1 MTALYPL
8 NVVCELL
15 INGTWVDISKFVY
28 QRDDIQI
35 SGGKNDNIHEEQ
47 TPASMLLTLDNRD
60 GRFTPNNASGQYYP
74 NLQRNVQ
81 IRLSVSGATSSS
93 GNTYTGFRFWGDVK
107 RWPPMNDPSGNDIY
121 AKVNC
126 TGPLRRLRSGGGEGS
141 ALQRYYASL
150 TGLYAPI
157 AYWPCEEDPNTGLI
171 GTGVQSGATM
181 SVASGTPK
189 FKAISAFNGSAPIG
203 VLNKSIWTGIT
214 SAFGTSGN
222 DQFLVPGTY
231 QWIAS
236 TTTVDARVLSGGGGG
251 TKGQEGTAAGGSAG
265 GGSAWAGNA
274 TLAVTPGQLYT
285 VVVGA
290 GGANG
295 PWNAGASDGS
305 TSSIVGDVA
314 SVIADPG
321 KGAGANAAA
330 GTAGLASAS
339 TGTALHSGAAGGSNA
354 GHFNGGAGGGSSGGS
369 SAAGNAGSNPTN
381 QFGASGGSAPTGGGA
396 GGNGGGF
403 GPPQSD
409 GRTGGVGGGGG
420 GGWAN
425 AGSHTDGAQGDSG
438 SVQLV
443 YTSSGGGTQPNNNV
457 IRFILYVPQKGGNGG
472 KVLVRA
478 LTSSSVIARLDCTYV
493 TPGKIRL
500 QGFNGSSVQ
509 QFDSG
514 SLSVGADGQ
523 TLMVSMELAKSGTA
537 IAWAFSAIIPGQ
549 HGVVAKT
556 SGSVASAT
564 MGSVS
569 QIVVGPNGD
578 ITKTAIGH
586 VSIQYALIPLW
597 KISEAL
603 NGHDQET
610 GINRFRRLA
619 NQAAMGH
626 VEEYNE
632 GADHWG
638 FEVGTQSWVGTN
650 CALTNPTTTFTD
662 VGGDTWPT
670 HGTHSL
676 LLNAAGTGVM
686 SATSPVGLSGQ
697 PVVAGDTVSLSVDMY
712 VPVAINQIFI
722 GLRWYNVSGTFIS
735 ESDRADFNMSAGEIH
750 TYTLTGPNAVA
761 PTGAAFY
768 AVIVG
773 THASVTVST
782 KIYCDHVH
790 TNPAMGPQS
799 HKQQTELFKEMEE
812 LEQGIMK
819 EAKTLWGLAYRTR
832 IKLIN
837 QSASATLDWTG
848 GYINPDLA
856 PTFDNL
862 NLKNDITVHRHK
874 GNKTQVT
881 LSSGSMSILEPPQGT
896 GRHKKTIKAI
906 AAADEQLAAL
916 ASHLLLVGTVSDERY
931 PTVSVDMSHCG
942 MTGNGAAPLMSAIA
956 GVEIGDVIQLNNLP
970 AWFPSSSSKQLVIG
984 YSEVINAFNW
994 IITWNC
1000 VPYTPY
1006 VQVTT
1011 NIRKW

>member
-1 MTALYPL
+1 MALYPL
-8 NVVCELL
+8 NVFCELL
-15 INGTWVDISKFVY
+15 VNGTWTDISDFVY

-35 SGGKNDNIHEEQ
+35 SGGRSDDIHEEQ
-47 TPASMLLTLDNRD
+47 TPASMLLTLNNRD

-74 NLQRNVQ
+74 YLQRNMQ
-81 IRLSVSGATSSS
+81 IRLSITGAQSSS

-107 RWPPMNDPSGNDIY
+107 YWPPTNDPSGNDVYTKI
-121 AKVNC
+121 NC
-126 TGPLRRLRSGGGEGS
+126 SGPLRRLRSGGGEGS

-150 TGLYAPI
+150 TFNYAPI

-171 GTGVQSGATM
+171 GTGVMNGATM

-189 FKAISAFNGSAPIG
+189 FKAISSFNGSAPIG

-214 SAFGTSGN
+214 SSFGSSG
-222 DQFLVPGTY
+222 DDLFIVPGTY
-231 QWIAS
+231 QWVAS
-236 TTTVDARVLSGGGGG
+236 TTTVNVKILSGGGGG
-251 TKGQEGTAAGGSAG
+251 TKGQSGTAAGGSAG
-265 GGSAWAGNA
+265 GGSAWAGNT

-285 VVVGA
+285 VVVGD
-290 GGANG
+290 GGAAG
-295 PWNAGASDGS
+295 LWNTGGSDGS
-305 TSSIVGDVA
+305 QSSFVGDVA
-314 SVIADPG
+314 TVAADPG

-339 TGTALHSGAAGGSNA
+339 TGTATHSGAAGGSNA

-369 SAAGNAGSNPTN
+369 AAAGNAGSNPTN
-381 QFGASGGSAPTGGGA
+381 QFGAAGGAAVTGGGA

-403 GPPQSD
+403 GPPRAD
-409 GRTGGVGGGGG
+409 GRTGGIGGGGG

-425 AGSHTDGAQGDSG
+425 ATDFTQGAQGSSG
-438 SVQLV
+438 SVELV

-457 IRFILYVPQKGGNGG
+457 IRFIMFVPKHGGNNG
-472 KVLVRA
+472 KVLIRA
-478 LTSSSVIARLDCTYV
+478 LTSSAVISRLDCTYV
-493 TPGKIRL
+493 SGGNIRL
-500 QGFNGSSVQ
+500 KGFNGSNTQ

-514 SLSVGADGQ
+514 NLSVGADNQ
-523 TLMVSMELAKSGTA
+523 TLMVSMELAKSGTS

-556 SGSVASAT
+556 SGTVATAT

-569 QIVVGPNGD
+569 QIIVGPNGD
-578 ITKTAIGH
+578 ITKTGIGH
-586 VSIQYALIPLW
+586 ISIQYALIPLW
-597 KISEAL
+597 KVSEAL

-619 NQAAMGH
+619 NENAMGH
-626 VEEYNE
+626 VEQYDE
-632 GADHWG
+632 GNDHWG
-638 FEVGTQSWVGTN
+638 FEAGTQSWVGTN
-650 CALTNPTTTFTD
+650 ATLTNPTTTFTD
-662 VGGDTWPT
+662 TGGDTWPT
-670 HGTHSL
+670 ESTHSL
-676 LLNAAGTGVM
+676 LLTAVGTGVM
-686 SATSPVGLSGQ
+686 SATSPVGTSGR
-697 PVVAGDTVSLSVDMY
+697 PVVAGDTISLSVDVY
-712 VPVAINQIFI
+712 LPAAINQVFI
-722 GLRWYNVSGTFIS
+722 GLRWYNASGTFLS
-735 ESDRADFNMSAGEIH
+735 ESDRADFNLPINEIH
-750 TYTLTGPNAVA
+750 TFTLTGPNAVA
-761 PTGAAFY
+761 PTNAAFF

-773 THASVTVST
+773 THASVTVGV
-782 KIYCDHVH
+782 KMYVDHVH
-790 TNPAMGPQS
+790 TVPAMGVQS
-799 HKQQTELFKEMEE
+799 HKQQTELFKEMET

-832 IKLIN
+832 IKVIN
-837 QSASATLDWTG
+837 ATNAVTLSWSG
-848 GYINPDLA
+848 GYINPDLT
-856 PTFDNL
+856 PVFDNL

-881 LSSGSMSILEPPQGT
+881 LSSGAMSILEPPQGT

-916 ASHLLLVGTVSDERY
+916 ASHLLLVGIVSDERY

-942 MTGNGAAPLMSAIA
+942 FTGNGAAPLMSAIA
-956 GVEIGDVIQLNNLP
+956 GVEIGDVIALSNLP
-970 AWFPSSSSKQLVIG
+970 AWFPSTSSRQLVIG